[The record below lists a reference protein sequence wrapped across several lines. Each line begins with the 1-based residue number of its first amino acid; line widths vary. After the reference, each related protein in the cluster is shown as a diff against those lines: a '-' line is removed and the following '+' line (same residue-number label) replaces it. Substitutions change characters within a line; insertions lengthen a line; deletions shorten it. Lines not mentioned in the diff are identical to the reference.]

1 MQVFSLTHKRSPICA
16 YMNAE
21 GMIYD
26 QSCIN
31 VFFNI
36 QPEVDKMIVIIAVI
50 VSILLGNRKIL
61 AKIKESRPNLF

>member
-1 MQVFSLTHKRSPICA
+1 M
-16 YMNAE
+16 YMNAK